1 MRLTFWKWAF
11 NFINNTNDILIELI
25 IIYDWVEK
33 NLKSKHDMDEIS
45 NDASSNENN
54 LTN

>member
-1 MRLTFWKWAF
+1 MRLTFSKWAF
-11 NFINNTNDILIELI
+11 SFINNTNDILIELI
-25 IIYDWVEK
+25 IILDWVEK
-33 NLKSKHDMDEIS
+33 NLKSKHEMDDMP